1 MKTFLEYLAEAE
13 ILREGGMHPIDAD
26 KKGAMQNATTFP
38 DQNMSTGS
46 AYKNWRFGIALA
58 GAPEYPTKAD
68 NWIGGDPLLAPY
80 TKEEMDIINYASQQV
95 GDGSK
100 QTWSNSRSK
109 EMDNVQKVSPTA
121 KPKKNKYGI

>member
-1 MKTFLEYLAEAE
+1 MKIKDIITESGMEPMAPEAK
-13 ILREGGMHPIDAD
+13 AAV
-26 KKGAMQNATTFP
+26 KSATTFP

-58 GAPEYPTKAD
+58 GAPDFPTKAD

-80 TKEEMDIINYASQQV
+80 TKEEMDIINFASEQV

-100 QTWSNSRSK
+100 QTWSGDRSK
-109 EMDNVQKVSPTA
+109 EMDNVLKVSPV
-121 KPKKNKYGI
+121 KPQGPITLKSKKK